1 MNRPPGQRHA
11 AAKTHRVSPL
21 LVALLCFSAGAVHAL
36 GIGRLPSSAVLGQP
50 LDLSIPIRLEDG
62 EVLNIDCASA
72 EVFFGDIRQQP
83 GVVNLALEP
92 AAPNATERTL
102 RLLTNT
108 RIDEP
113 FVTVELALG
122 CQSRTARRF
131 TLFADPPL
139 FSAPA
144 AVPVAAPFVAP
155 PAAPSTAAA
164 PASVPARRTAA
175 TTSRGSVASMPPTRP
190 AKRVAVAPSSGP
202 RLQLTPLERGAA
214 VPSRAAEPVAPLIG
228 AAAAAQQLAAD
239 AAAAEAAASA
249 ASAVA
254 LAERDRARVEQ
265 LEASLQALRTETAQ
279 TQQAMRGVLTR
290 MQAAEADRYSNP
302 LVFAL
307 LAACGLLLM
316 ALAWLWRLRAQD
328 REAAAWQRTAG
339 TGRKDVDTA
348 EAIAF
353 EQASMPTPAEPA
365 TRGAAGSVA
374 SGVAGA
380 AFNGES
386 TQALPRAPQMPV
398 SAAPSVLALQAG
410 EPARRAVSAEELI
423 DLEQQAEF
431 FIVLGQEEAAI
442 DLLMGHLRSSS
453 GSSPL
458 PYLKLLELYRK
469 RGNRRDYERVR
480 ESFNV
485 RFSAY
490 APAWELDLN
499 AGRTL
504 EDYPSVIG
512 RLQALWPT
520 PTRALEVLQL
530 TLARPEGDP
539 HAGDSFELP
548 AYRELMLLYSVAREL
563 ADEEPVDTSIVDLLL
578 PLDGDVESISLDW
591 TASVVER
598 LTATAAVP
606 PQPGVRQA
614 LHVDLPLD
622 LPPPSAA
629 ESAAGP
635 VAFRSTTI
643 DESADDGSP
652 SEAGRRR

>member
-11 AAKTHRVSPL
+11 AAKTPRVSPL
-21 LVALLCFSAGAVHAL
+21 LVALLCLSAGAVHAL
-36 GIGRLPSSAVLGQP
+36 GIGRLPASAVLGQP
-50 LDLSIPIRLEDG
+50 LDLSIPIRLDDG
-62 EVLNIDCASA
+62 EVLNIECASA
-72 EVFFGDIRQQP
+72 EVYFGDVRQQP
-83 GVVNLALEP
+83 GVINLALEP

-131 TLFADPPL
+131 TLFADPPV
-139 FSAPA
+139 FAPPAAEPVAAAPVVAA
-144 AVPVAAPFVAP
+144 AVPVLPG
-155 PAAPSTAAA
+155 STAAA
-164 PASVPARRTAA
+164 PRPSA
-175 TTSRGSVASMPPTRP
+175 TTARLVAQPPARP
-190 AKRVAVAPSSGP
+190 AKRAQAVASGGP
-202 RLQLTPLERGAA
+202 RLQLTPLERGATA
-214 VPSRAAEPVAPLIG
+214 PTRAAEAEAAL
-228 AAAAAQQLAAD
+228 AAAAAQRV
-239 AAAAEAAASA
+239 AAEVEAAERAASA
-249 ASAVA
+249 AA
-254 LAERDRARVEQ
+254 LAELDRARVQQ
-265 LEASLQALRTETAQ
+265 LEASLQALRAETAQ
-279 TQQAMRGVLTR
+279 TQQSMRGMLAR
-290 MQAAEADRYSNP
+290 LQAAEADRYSNP

-307 LAACGLLLM
+307 LAVSGLLLL
-316 ALAWLWRLRAQD
+316 ALVWLWRLRVQD
-328 REAAAWQRTAG
+328 REAAAWLRTTG

-353 EQASMPTPAEPA
+353 EPASMPAP
-365 TRGAAGSVA
+365 AGSEVPDA
-374 SGVAGA
+374 PPSNSALMG
-380 AFNGES
+380 FQGEA
-386 TQALPRAPQMPV
+386 TQVLPKPPPMPV
-398 SAAPSVLALQAG
+398 TAAPSVLALEAG

-442 DLLMGHLRSSS
+442 DLLMGHLRSSA
-453 GSSPL
+453 GTSPL

-469 RGNRRDYERVR
+469 RGNRSDYERVR
-480 ESFNV
+480 ERFNV

-563 ADEEPVDTSIVDLLL
+563 ADDEPVDTSIVDLLL

-629 ESAAGP
+629 EAAAGP

-652 SEAGRRR
+652 TEAGRRR

>member
-21 LVALLCFSAGAVHAL
+21 LVAVLCCSAGAVHAL
-36 GIGRLPSSAVLGQP
+36 GIGRLPASAVLGQP

-62 EVLNIDCASA
+62 EVLNIECASA
-72 EVFFGDIRQQP
+72 EVYFGDVRQQP
-83 GVVNLALEP
+83 GVINLALEP
-92 AAPNATERTL
+92 AAPNATERSV

-113 FVTVELALG
+113 FVTVELVLG

-131 TLFADPPL
+131 TLFADPPV
-139 FSAPA
+139 F
-144 AVPVAAPFVAP
+144 
-155 PAAPSTAAA
+155 AA
-164 PASVPARRTAA
+164 PAPEPVAEPAVVPIPIRPSAA
-175 TTSRGSVASMPPTRP
+175 IAQQPNVALAKALTPAPVRP
-190 AKRVAVAPSSGP
+190 AKRAVAPPRNGP
-202 RLQLTPLERGAA
+202 RLQLTPLERGATVPTRA
-214 VPSRAAEPVAPLIG
+214 VEPKSALIG
-228 AAAAAQQLAAD
+228 AAAEAQRS
-239 AAAAEAAASA
+239 AAEAEAAELAASA
-249 ASAVA
+249 AA
-254 LAERDRARVEQ
+254 LAERDRIRVQQ
-265 LEASLQALRTETAQ
+265 LEASLQTLRAETAQ
-279 TQQAMRGVLTR
+279 TQQAMRGVLAR

-307 LAACGLLLM
+307 LAVSGLLLL
-316 ALAWLWRLRAQD
+316 ALLWLWRLRVQD
-328 REAAAWQRTAG
+328 REAAAWLRTTG

-353 EQASMPTPAEPA
+353 EPASMPEPAEPV
-365 TRGAAGSVA
+365 AAGAPPSN
-374 SGVAGA
+374 SA
-380 AFNGES
+380 AMPFHGES
-386 TQALPRAPQMPV
+386 TQVLPKPPLIPV
-398 SAAPSVLALQAG
+398 TAAPSVLALEAG

-442 DLLMGHLRSSS
+442 DLLMGHLRSSA
-453 GSSPL
+453 GTSPL

-469 RGNRRDYERVR
+469 RGNRHDYERVR
-480 ESFNV
+480 ERFNV

-512 RLQALWPT
+512 RLQALWPM

-563 ADEEPVDTSIVDLLL
+563 ADDEPVDTSIVDLLL

-591 TASVVER
+591 EASVVER
-598 LTATAAVP
+598 LTATSAVP

-629 ESAAGP
+629 EAAAGP

-652 SEAGRRR
+652 SEAGRRG